1 MAVLVVGSGGREHA
15 LAWALAQEDRTT
27 TPFCAPGN
35 PGIASVAN
43 CFACS
48 PLDFDGLAAEV
59 VRRDIDLTIVG
70 PEAPLAAGIADV
82 FAAHGLRIFGPT
94 RDAAAIESSKIFM
107 KDLLRRYEI
116 PTAEAR
122 AFDDAAKA
130 LDYVRRADRPLVIKA
145 DGLAAGKGVVVAL
158 SADEAADAV
167 DAMMRG
173 RRFGDAGARVIV
185 EQRLHGREVSVFG
198 LTDGAHVA
206 PLLPA
211 RDYKPLLER
220 DRGPN
225 TGGMGGYAPAEP
237 AEGAVMGAVIDR
249 ILEPAVWAMA
259 QEGRPYR
266 GVLFA
271 GVMVTDEGPR
281 VLEFNCRFG
290 DPEAQ
295 LLMPLL
301 ASGLRDAADA
311 VLAGRIDR
319 WAPRWHEGSTVC
331 VTLCAPGYPEQPR
344 MGMPIDGI
352 ERAAALGGVLVF
364 HAGTALRD
372 GRLVVSGGRVLNV
385 VGTGAT
391 LAEARERA
399 YRGAEA
405 ITFEGKTFRRDIAAG
420 AAFAADEAGGSR
432 RAELREVTQ
441 A

>member
-1 MAVLVVGSGGREHA
+1 
-15 LAWALAQEDRTT
+15 
-27 TPFCAPGN
+27 
-35 PGIASVAN
+35 
-43 CFACS
+43 
-48 PLDFDGLAAEV
+48 
-59 VRRDIDLTIVG
+59 
-70 PEAPLAAGIADV
+70 
-82 FAAHGLRIFGPT
+82 
-94 RDAAAIESSKIFM
+94 
-107 KDLLRRYEI
+107 
-116 PTAEAR
+116 
-122 AFDDAAKA
+122 
-130 LDYVRRADRPLVIKA
+130 
-145 DGLAAGKGVVVAL
+145 
-158 SADEAADAV
+158 
-167 DAMMRG
+167 
-173 RRFGDAGARVIV
+173 
-185 EQRLHGREVSVFG
+185 
-198 LTDGAHVA
+198 
-206 PLLPA
+206 
-211 RDYKPLLER
+211 
-220 DRGPN
+220 
-225 TGGMGGYAPAEP
+225 
-237 AEGAVMGAVIDR
+237 
-249 ILEPAVWAMA
+249 
-259 QEGRPYR
+259 
-266 GVLFA
+266 
-271 GVMVTDEGPR
+271 MVTDEGPR